1 MVETEV
7 VKTDRIC
14 NQGGMNNTKKIALI
28 PAYEPDERLIEIVNN
43 LKLVV
48 YEKFDIVVVDDGSG
62 EKYRNIFSKVSKSAK
77 VISYEENH
85 GKGYALKTGIKY
97 IIEKYK
103 SNFYIVTMDSD
114 GQHTVD
120 DAVKLL
126 ECLENNDE
134 SIILG
139 KRLRGENTPF
149 RSKFGNCFSMLFFK
163 AITGKSVY
171 DTQTGLRA
179 FSYKLADKLLNIDGD
194 RYEYEMNMLIECASN
209 NIDIKEVDIKSIYID
224 NNSGSHFRAIQDSYL
239 IYKQPL
245 KFIMS
250 SISSFIV
257 DYILYSLI
265 FVLSGGILLS
275 NILARILSS
284 IFNYSLNK
292 KIVFNSKKKVYKSA
306 IEYAILAIFILV
318 LNTSLLSIFIN
329 ICKFNPYIS
338 KVIVEIVL
346 FTFSWIV
353 QKRFVFKDSKV
364 EMQKRR
370 SKNHGKEVLN

>member
-139 KRLRGENTPF
+139 KRLRGENTPL
-149 RSKFGNCFSMLFFK
+149 RSKFGNWFSMLFFK
-163 AITGKSVY
+163 AITGKSIY

-179 FSYKLADKLLNIDGD
+179 FSYKLADKILNIDGD

-209 NIDIKEVDIKSIYID
+209 NIDIKEVDIKTIYID
-224 NNSGSHFRAIQDSYL
+224 NNSGSHFRTIRDSYL

-284 IFNYSLNK
+284 MFNYTLNK

-306 IEYAILAIFILV
+306 IEYILLAIFILA
-318 LNTSLLSIFIN
+318 LNTSILSILIN

-353 QKRFVFKDSKV
+353 QKRFVFKDPKM